1 MGDIILKDIPE
12 YVIEKFFTKFK
23 KLGPD
28 DCWEW
33 EGQRDKDGF
42 KRITGFIRNS

>member
-28 DCWEW
+28 DDP
-33 EGQRDKDGF
+33 R
-42 KRITGFIRNS
+42 